1 MKTRDKEGWC
11 QSRKCW
17 ERWSGNGRG
26 GEGRWLEGE
35 REKVGMARKKIRM
48 LGEEKILEI
57 RIKLNKAC
65 SEKERETKREKEKR
79 KGGGRM

>member
-1 MKTRDKEGWC
+1 MVSVKEVLGEVE
-11 QSRKCW
+11 W
-17 ERWSGNGRG
+17 ERQRRRRKMVRGRERKSRYG
-26 GEGRWLEGE
+26 LE
-35 REKVGMARKKIRM
+35 KKIRM